1 MWAATFCSTET
12 AVENAGPGRSLPKY
26 TSFYMKSRRFPGLSS
41 LWTTPMMHCS
51 FSSQGAAELQP
62 FSVHSPVDV
71 ARRGECFPLGT
82 RHEGEIGS
90 RWNRKWRAETK
101 TGFVPDRDVARV
113 WTQITQTHPRPLMHA
128 DKLSCLNIKRKVSP
142 SPPSLRSS
150 PPSLPPS
157 STCSLLSVHFNPRP
171 FHPPRALLHISLSR
185 PGGCNTRG
193 HILITYHKQ
202 NFTVIAVVVVVLVV
216 FEVLQSTKTK

>member
-1 MWAATFCSTET
+1 MRATTFCSTET

-150 PPSLPPS
+150 PLHPSLVYLLFTFCPFQPQTFSPPQGS
-157 STCSLLSVHFNPRP
+157 PSHLSVQ
-171 FHPPRALLHISLSR
+171 
-185 PGGCNTRG
+185 TRG
-193 HILITYHKQ
+193 LQHQRTHSYHFITNWNSQ
-202 NFTVIAVVVVVLVV
+202 GS
-216 FEVLQSTKTK
+216 Q